1 MSLRVGN
8 DLHRVFLD
16 DAVQRDSVSVF
27 NLFHQAAVW
36 KFVLKELSS
45 GFVTFTDSRSY
56 DDSEGLLVF
65 GV

>member
-8 DLHRVFLD
+8 DLRRVFLD
-16 DAVQRDSVSVF
+16 DVVQWDSVKVF

-45 GFVTFTDSRSY
+45 GFVTLTDSQSS
-56 DDSEGLLVF
+56 DDSDGLLVF